1 MREVIKANS
10 LVSKLKKSQLRTVR
24 TGNETEMYNTKNEA
38 ESVIA
43 KRFITLSKPWKFVVT
58 NEWFLSVE
66 MHTLKDKWHC
76 FRL

>member
-43 KRFITLSKPWKFVVT
+43 KRFITLSKP
-58 NEWFLSVE
+58 
-66 MHTLKDKWHC
+66 
-76 FRL
+76 